1 MANTATRLIHLIL
14 LLQRQP
20 NQKAADLAAQLDV
33 SLRTLH
39 RYISM
44 LEEMGLPVYTERGPY
59 GGFSLARGYKMP
71 PLMLSPEEAAA
82 LALGAGLVEQLWG
95 DLYQV
100 EARSALAK
108 LDQVLPEEQRHE
120 VAWAHRSL
128 AAANLH
134 RADTAALS
142 PTLDILRQ
150 GLHQRHCLRL
160 TYARQ
165 GSAEPT
171 RRDFDTYALVHR
183 AGWWYVVGFCHLRNA
198 MRLLRV
204 DRIRS
209 VEILD
214 TSYAIPADFDVHAWL
229 AQEPLPQAAI
239 LARLRFEPQV
249 ADFVRQNGYL
259 WQDVAWQPDGSVIAT
274 LPASDLFYA
283 AGMAGSFGPAVT
295 VLDPPE
301 LRQLVA
307 EWAQAVIQL
316 YTSQAQPHPVRG
328 IPTRGKRKGAGNGKN

>member
-33 SLRTLH
+33 SPRTLH
-39 RYISM
+39 RYMGM

-59 GGFSLARGYKMP
+59 GGFSLTRGYKMP

-95 DLYQV
+95 DLYQA

-108 LDQVLPEEQRHE
+108 LDQVLPEDQRQE

-134 RADTAALS
+134 RTDTTALT
-142 PTLDILRQ
+142 PTLDMLRQ
-150 GLHQRHCLRL
+150 GLHRQHRVRL
-160 TYARQ
+160 TYVRQ

-171 RRDFDTYALVHR
+171 CRDFDAYALVHR
-183 AGWWYVVGFCHLRNA
+183 AGWWYVMGFCHLRNA
-198 MRLLRV
+198 IRLLRV

-214 TSYAIPADFDVHAWL
+214 VPYTVPPDFDVHAWL
-229 AQEPLPQAAI
+229 AQEPMPQAAV
-239 LARLRFEPQV
+239 LARLHFEPQV
-249 ADFVRQNGYL
+249 ADFVRENGYL
-259 WQDVAWQPDGSVIAT
+259 WQDAAWQPDGSVIAT
-274 LPASDLFYA
+274 LPANDLHYA

-307 EWAQAVIQL
+307 EWAQAVAQR
-316 YTSQAQPHPVRG
+316 YSSQAQS
-328 IPTRGKRKGAGNGKN
+328 IPMKEKRKGSRNGKD